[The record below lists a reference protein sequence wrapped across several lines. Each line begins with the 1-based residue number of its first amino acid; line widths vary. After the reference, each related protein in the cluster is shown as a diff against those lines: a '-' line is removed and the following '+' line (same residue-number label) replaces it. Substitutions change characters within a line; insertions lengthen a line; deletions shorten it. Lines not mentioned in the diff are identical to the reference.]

1 MSEPNVVSAFRSRR
15 LEIVAPVHDTE
26 KKLAKLRASLTNL
39 NTAMN
44 LLTLGQPDKIPP
56 HCGYRRSKYFAG
68 NELPGLTWADLHKAP
83 GANTAG
89 AIVLDAIRD
98 EGRSAPTGRD

>member
-1 MSEPNVVSAFRSRR
+1 MSEPHVVSALRSRR

-26 KKLAKLRASLTNL
+26 KELANLRASLTNL
-39 NTAMN
+39 DTAMN
-44 LLTLGQPDKIPP
+44 LLMLGQPDKIPP
-56 HCGYRRSKYFAG
+56 QCGYRRSKYFAG
-68 NELPGLTWADLHKAP
+68 NELARLTWADLHKAT

-98 EGRSAPTGRD
+98 EGRSAPKGRD